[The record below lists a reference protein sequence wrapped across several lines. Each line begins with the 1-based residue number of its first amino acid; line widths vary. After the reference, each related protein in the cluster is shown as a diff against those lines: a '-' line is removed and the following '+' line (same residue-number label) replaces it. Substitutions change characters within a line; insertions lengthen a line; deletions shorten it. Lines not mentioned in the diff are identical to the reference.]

1 MQIQP
6 ATGPGV
12 PYVEE
17 APAPFV
23 RALIAFDFERRGT
36 RARAV
41 RTVLALARPQDA
53 ISLWHVLQRVD
64 PSLRGVVYDRLAA
77 LVPPPPGVTRRGA
90 LALESRALEGYWTKI
105 QRIHFRMMVL
115 RGVRE
120 IDPRTGLAK
129 P

>member
-1 MQIQP
+1 
-6 ATGPGV
+6 
-12 PYVEE
+12 VED

-36 RARAV
+36 RARAI

-53 ISLWHVLQRVD
+53 LSLWHLLQRVD
-64 PSLRGVVYDRLAA
+64 PSLRGFVYDRLAA

-90 LALESRALEGYWTKI
+90 IQLQSRDLEGYWTKI
-105 QRIHFRMMVL
+105 QRIHFRTVIL
-115 RGVRE
+115 RGVKN
-120 IDPRTGLAK
+120 INPRTGLSV